1 MQTEGGQ
8 MHVANGRRAC
18 PGDAR
23 GGEQGFTLVEL
34 MIAMLMGT
42 LVLAGAYSVLSSSQQ
57 ANAITEHTVELQQN
71 ARVALELLARDF
83 KVAGFGMT
91 TGITGTTCT
100 SPVTPTDQTNGA
112 KDTGPDSVSLIVPSL
127 VGTVVSPGVTGSS
140 TTNTVKLNSGSLAAA
155 ITDGFAAN
163 AMFSMAGVATY
174 TVGSLASATDTITL
188 LASSFIQAPEV
199 YPVGAQVFWL
209 RCISY
214 SISTNN
220 ATCAG
225 GAPCLL
231 RDGVPIADG
240 IEDMQLAYACDGCDG
255 TVADGVVDDIDGS
268 GGFSSCDFL
277 PNTGCAGTVVGTPL
291 PAGATSDSIRMVR
304 ISLVARQVRL
314 EQSAEGGGRAQQQA
328 ALQVEDHNHADG
340 ISAAGD
346 YNATSYVRYRR
357 RLVTRTIQLKNAG
370 LTS

>member
-1 MQTEGGQ
+1 MRTEGNQ
-8 MHVANGRRAC
+8 MHVTNGRRVC

-23 GGEQGFTLVEL
+23 GEQGFTLVEM
-34 MIAMLMGT
+34 MIAMLLGT
-42 LVLAGAYSVLSSSQQ
+42 IILAGAYSVLSSSQQ

-71 ARVALELLARDF
+71 ARVALELLTRDF

-100 SPVTPTDQTNGA
+100 SPVTPTDNTNGA
-112 KDTGPDSVSLIVPSL
+112 DTGPDSVSLIVPSL
-127 VGTVVSPGVTGSS
+127 VGTVKTAVVGSS
-140 TTNTVKLNSGSLAAA
+140 TTNTVVLNSGALAAA

-163 AMFSMAGVATY
+163 AMFSMAGVTTY

-188 LASSFIQAPEV
+188 SASSFIQAPEV
-199 YPVGAQVFWL
+199 HPVGAQVYWL
-209 RCISY
+209 RCIRY
-214 SISTNN
+214 VISTDNT
-220 ATCAG
+220 TCAG

-240 IEDMQLAYACDGCDG
+240 IEDMQLAYACDGCNG

-277 PNTGCAGTVVGTPL
+277 PNTGCAGTVVATPL
-291 PAGATSDSIRMVR
+291 PAGAVSDSIRMVR
-304 ISLVARQVRL
+304 VSLVARQVRL

-328 ALQVEDHNHADG
+328 ALQVEDHNHANG

-346 YNATSYVRYRR
+346 YNATSYIRYRR
-357 RLVTRTIQLKNAG
+357 RLVTRTIQLRNSG
-370 LTS
+370 LAS

>member
-1 MQTEGGQ
+1 VT
-8 MHVANGRRAC
+8 NGRRTC
-18 PGDAR
+18 PGNVR
-23 GGEQGFTLVEL
+23 GGERGFTLVEL
-34 MIAMLMGT
+34 MIAMLLGT

-71 ARVALELLARDF
+71 ARVALELLTRDF

-91 TGITGTTCT
+91 TGLTGTTCT
-100 SPVTPTDQTNGA
+100 SPVTPTDQTSAA

-127 VGTVVSPGVTGSS
+127 VGTAATAVTGSP
-140 TTNTVKLNSGSLAAA
+140 TTNTVVLNSGALAAA

-163 AMFSMAGVATY
+163 AMFSIGGVTTY

-188 LASSFIQAPEV
+188 AASSFVQAPEV
-199 YPVGAQVFWL
+199 HPVGAQVYWL
-209 RCISY
+209 RCIRY
-214 SISTNN
+214 VISTDNT
-220 ATCAG
+220 TCAG

-240 IEDMQLAYACDGCDG
+240 IEDMQLAYACDGCNG
-255 TVADGVVDDIDGS
+255 TVADGVVDDVDGS

-291 PAGATSDSIRMVR
+291 PAGAVSDSIRMVR

-314 EQSAEGGGRAQQQA
+314 EQSGEGGGRAQQQA

-346 YNATSYVRYRR
+346 YNATSYIRYRR
-357 RLVTRTIQLKNAG
+357 RFVTRTIQLRNSG
-370 LTS
+370 LAS